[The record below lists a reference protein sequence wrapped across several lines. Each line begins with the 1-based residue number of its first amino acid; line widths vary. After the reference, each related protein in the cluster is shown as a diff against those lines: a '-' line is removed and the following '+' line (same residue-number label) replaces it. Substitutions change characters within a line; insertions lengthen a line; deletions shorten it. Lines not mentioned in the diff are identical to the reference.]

1 MIGIYQG
8 IYKKSRAKKF
18 KTTCIFWIFPLC
30 FLLNFLI
37 CNIKEREFQN
47 IFLSF
52 SSLFLY
58 IPWVYI
64 YIKEEKNDCFTRC
77 FNFSLDFQECS
88 GGNVTWWKKNENGCV
103 EVHEPPNKFTNS
115 ENTFIYIILH
125 LCLHFF
131 WAISAFGLASKNQ
144 SMKLRWPWMI
154 ITLIILMYSLVISA
168 FFIKDL
174 VVAVVSNYCILNF
187 NYNWF
192 STQTKNGF

>member
-1 MIGIYQG
+1 MYI
-8 IYKKSRAKKF
+8 
-18 KTTCIFWIFPLC
+18 
-30 FLLNFLI
+30 LNFPALFSA
-37 CNIKEREFQN
+37 EFPHLQYKRAGISKYFSVVLFP
-47 IFLSF
+47 IFIHTLG
-52 SSLFLY
+52 
-58 IPWVYI
+58 I

-187 NYNWF
+187 NYN
-192 STQTKNGF
+192 